1 MIERCSISLHE
12 MHEKQQRNSIIR
24 DLLCDQKQNNM
35 PLQNFLTV
43 NDDFLDL
50 YRQSG
55 AASTKEYRVFDG
67 AVSGTLQFNEAFPE
81 PYYGNPYDSLAVII
95 NINPG
100 GAVASAPPL
109 TEKYS
114 SYAQGFPYLNG
125 GGCLKGQKWWVSRHK
140 WMQRLEKMYNGT
152 TAVSPKMPFA
162 LEICPWHSK
171 NWKGMK
177 LTNKVKEYIQERV
190 LEPATEAI
198 KHSQLGFGLC
208 VSKQVYNYL
217 LGCGAKVEIDEN
229 VWTPTSISN
238 WPKSTKG
245 NNTKR
250 EYSLLSY
257 DGAYFLCTWAPGGNH
272 VPSHMFEPIEK
283 FIIDDIR
290 KIMK

>member
-1 MIERCSISLHE
+1 
-12 MHEKQQRNSIIR
+12 
-24 DLLCDQKQNNM
+24 M

-55 AASTKEYRVFDG
+55 AISTKEYSVFNG
-67 AVSGTLQFNEAFPE
+67 AVPPGTLQFNAAFPE

-100 GAVASAPPL
+100 GAVDSEPQPP
-109 TEKYS
+109 KYS
-114 SYAQGFPYLNG
+114 AYAQGFPYLNG
-125 GGCLKGQKWWVSRHK
+125 GGCPEGQKWWVSRHK

-162 LEICPWHSK
+162 LEICPWHSI

-177 LTNKVKEYIQERV
+177 LTAGVQTYIRGRV
-190 LEPATEAI
+190 LVPAVEAI

-208 VSKQVYNYL
+208 VSKEVYNFL
-217 LGCGAKVEIDEN
+217 LRCGAKVEIDEN

-238 WPKSTKG
+238 WPKNTKG
-245 NNTKR
+245 NTTKR
-250 EYSLLSY
+250 YYSLLSY

-272 VPSHMFEPIEK
+272 VPSHMFEPIEN
-283 FIIDDIR
+283 FVINDIKR
-290 KIMK
+290 YIP